1 MTTAN
6 NGKQQV
12 KISCKAKPALEVMS
26 EQQAMS
32 RGISL
37 QPDEGIRDK
46 IQYKVKTDDKKGI
59 QVKVEYKEEYQD
71 EIPGSLDDDIT
82 DISTQFE
89 VNFDSIVEYAK
100 PAQLAEDEERSDDEQ
115 AYDWDRDTILQTVS
129 LTEWEEFTTVKDDA
143 NGVLSYFS
151 ARSVDGLAFFNFT
164 ISRADIGARANANT
178 MKIDVL
184 ITDFPWM
191 RTDTNLALMSTVKS
205 KLKVHMEYNENA
217 ATAEQRSDQEQN
229 LDKDGNVKSKWTRDV
244 QISFDDA
251 TKDVGFI
258 PTGEYKWQDLAEA
271 STGYFYS
278 SNVTLDPDFNP
289 NCFNQTTVNGRNSEF
304 LPNCVQVSEASEEGR
319 SVDSIRVVAT
329 SPPQNGNETF
339 QVIAYSFVGKAA
351 QNATE
356 IYWDPEAG
364 ISYSAAW
371 GSAYSSLL
379 SISSALA
386 VSAMLFVAL

>member
-1 MTTAN
+1 MNTAN
-6 NGKQQV
+6 SGKQEV

-26 EQQAMS
+26 EEQAMS

-46 IQYKVKTDDKKGI
+46 IQYKVKTDEKKGI

-71 EIPGSLDDDIT
+71 EIPGDLDDDIT

-100 PAQLAEDEERSDDEQ
+100 PAQLAEGEERSDDEQ
-115 AYDWDRDTILQTVS
+115 AYDWDRDTILQAVS
-129 LTEWEEFTTVKDDA
+129 LTEWQEFTTVEDDES
-143 NGVLSYFS
+143 GILSYFS
-151 ARSVDGLAFFNFT
+151 AKSVDGLAFFNFT
-164 ISRADIGARANANT
+164 ISRANTGRANANT

-251 TKDVGFI
+251 TKDIGFI
-258 PTGEYKWQDLAEA
+258 PTGEYKWEDLAEA

-278 SNVTLDPDFNP
+278 SNVTLESDSNP
-289 NCFNQTTVNGRNSEF
+289 NCST
-304 LPNCVQVSEASEEGR
+304 CVQVPETFEDER
-319 SVDSIRVVAT
+319 SLDTIRVVAT

-339 QVIAYSFVGKAA
+339 QVIAYSFVGEAA

-371 GSAYSSLL
+371 GSSFSSLM

-386 VSAMLFVAL
+386 ISVMLFVAL